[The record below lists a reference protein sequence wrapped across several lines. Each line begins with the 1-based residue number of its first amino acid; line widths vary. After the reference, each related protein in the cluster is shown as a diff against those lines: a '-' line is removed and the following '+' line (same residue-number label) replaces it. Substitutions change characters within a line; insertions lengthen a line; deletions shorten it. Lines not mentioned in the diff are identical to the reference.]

1 MRVVAVGLVLVALLM
16 IISLPSVYVWWR
28 MPVEVAPAV
37 SVHVVVGESLTS
49 ISQRL
54 EKRGVVGNSYL
65 FAAVARALNATHDM
79 KTGKYLFDGRMTPGA
94 VLTMLRN
101 GDVIRYLVRLPEG
114 NTLQDYR
121 RILSKEAE
129 IVNDVED
136 LSTEMALVQLGV
148 DVDEMP
154 NGEGWFFPE
163 TYAYESGD
171 NASSVLIRAFDHMRS
186 HLDSVWMERRES
198 VVLEQPYEL
207 LILASLI
214 EKESAIPAD
223 RALISGVFQQRLKLG
238 MRLQSDPT
246 VIYALGDEFDGDLT
260 RAHLRMEHP
269 FNTYRTD
276 GLPPTPIACPSR
288 SSLEA
293 AANPTK
299 TDYLYFVARGDGSSQ
314 FSKTLAEHNVA
325 VAEYQKFQLND
336 AR

>member
-1 MRVVAVGLVLVALLM
+1 MRVVAVGLVLVAFLM
-16 IISLPSVYVWWR
+16 IVSLPSIYVWWR
-28 MPVEVAPAV
+28 QPVEVAPAV
-37 SVHVVVGESLTS
+37 SFQVVVGESLTS

-129 IVNDVED
+129 IVNDVEN
-136 LSTEMALVQLGV
+136 LSTEMA
-148 DVDEMP
+148 

-171 NASSVLIRAFDHMRS
+171 NASSVLIRAFDHMKS

-198 VVLEQPYEL
+198 VVLEQAYEL